1 MIDIRNLLIFSLTFV
16 IFTIIG
22 TISHE
27 YGHIIVAESLG
38 YETTLRYGSMSY
50 KDSETNDKLF
60 KIFNKNRI
68 AIENNLDFD
77 QKTEYE
83 NLSNKLKSE
92 RFLITLGGPLQTII
106 TGTIGL
112 IFIFFR
118 RKRIDQN
125 GLRIIDWLA
134 VFLSLFWLREVFNV
148 VISIGNE
155 LTSPNGTYFA
165 GDEKNISEFLHF
177 WDGTVSIILAI
188 IGLAISLYIIFSI
201 IPKNIR
207 ITFILSGFIGG
218 IVGFILWFDYLG
230 PVLLP

>member
-1 MIDIRNLLIFSLTFV
+1 
-16 IFTIIG
+16 
-22 TISHE
+22 
-27 YGHIIVAESLG
+27 
-38 YETTLRYGSMSY
+38 MSY
-50 KDSETNDKLF
+50 KDSEANDKLF
-60 KIFNKNRI
+60 KIFDKNRI
-68 AIENNLDFD
+68 TIENNLDFD

-92 RFLITLGGPLQTII
+92 RFLVTLGGPLQTII

-155 LTSPNGTYFA
+155 LISPNGTYFA
-165 GDEKNISEFLHF
+165 GDEKNISEFLNV
-177 WDGTVSIILAI
+177 WNGTVSIILAI

>member
-50 KDSETNDKLF
+50 KDSEANDKLF
-60 KIFNKNRI
+60 KIFDENRI

-77 QKTEYE
+77 QKTDYE

-92 RFLITLGGPLQTII
+92 RFLVTLGGPLQTII

-148 VISIGNE
+148 AISIGNE
-155 LTSPNGTYFA
+155 LIYPNGTYFA
-165 GDEKNISEFLHF
+165 GDEKNISEFLHV
-177 WDGTVSIILAI
+177 WNGTVSIILAI

-218 IVGFILWFDYLG
+218 IVGFFLWFDYLG

>member
-50 KDSETNDKLF
+50 KDSEANDKLF
-60 KIFNKNRI
+60 KIFDKNRI
-68 AIENNLDFD
+68 TIENNLDFD

-92 RFLITLGGPLQTII
+92 RFLVTLGGPLQTII

-155 LTSPNGTYFA
+155 LISPNGTYFA
-165 GDEKNISEFLHF
+165 GDEKNISEFLNV
-177 WDGTVSIILAI
+177 WNGTVSIILAI